1 MLDFDVQGQV
11 LIQDFFPF
19 FLVLLRIMVPILL
32 HQQQL
37 VGGMSYKSGSTNHL
51 VCLHKTLR
59 IM

>member
-37 VGGMSYKSGSTNHL
+37 VGGMSY
-51 VCLHKTLR
+51 
-59 IM
+59 